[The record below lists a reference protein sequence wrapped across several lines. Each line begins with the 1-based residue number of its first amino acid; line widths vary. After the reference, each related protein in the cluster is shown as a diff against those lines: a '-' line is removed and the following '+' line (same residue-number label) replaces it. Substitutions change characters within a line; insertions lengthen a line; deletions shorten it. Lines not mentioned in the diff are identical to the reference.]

1 MNLTRAVVAEASVIP
16 TGSLAVLSQLEVND
30 LCELQKS
37 DVYATF
43 RSCALAAL
51 TSGIESDSARE
62 LLDTYSDFDVNFIQS
77 DSGLRL
83 LLKNAPAHAFVD
95 GRIILGIQELLF
107 AVVRDLLFVE
117 RRSGRALSGGHP
129 RDGAGITNGVFERLR
144 LAELLDSAPQRGLVV
159 CWGGHSIG
167 RVEYDYCKEVGYEL
181 GLRGLEICTGCGP
194 GAMKGPMKG
203 ATIAHAKQRIGDAR
217 YVGITEPGIIAAEA
231 PNPIVSNL
239 VILPDIEKRLEAFVR
254 LGHGIVV
261 FPGGVGT
268 VEEVLYILGV
278 LAHPANADLPF
289 PLVLTGPLASAAY
302 LEQIDAFLRRCFG
315 ETFAGRYEIVVDD
328 PVGVARRLRR
338 GVDAVGRHRE
348 AHDNARFFNWALRV
362 DPAFQQPFA
371 ASHEAMSQLEL
382 HRDLPAHV
390 LACNLRKAFSGL
402 VCGNVKEEGI
412 RAIETHGPFELTGEP
427 GLMQALDELLGSF
440 AAQGRMRLA
449 GRPYAPCYRL
459 NR

>member
-1 MNLTRAVVAEASVIP
+1 MNLKRAVVAEASVVP
-16 TGSLAVLSQLEVND
+16 EGSLAVLSQVEVND
-30 LCELQKS
+30 LCALERS
-37 DVYATF
+37 DVYGTF

-62 LLDTYSDFDVNFIQS
+62 LLENYSDFDVSFIQS
-77 DSGLRL
+77 DRGLRL

-95 GRIILGIQELLF
+95 GRIIRGIRELLF

-117 RRSGRALSGGHP
+117 RRAGRLSGEP
-129 RDGAGITNGVFERLR
+129 TTDSSGITNGVFERLR
-144 LAELLDSAPQRGLVV
+144 LADLLDEAPQRGLVV

-203 ATIAHAKQRIGDAR
+203 ATIAHAKQRIGNAR

-239 VILPDIEKRLEAFVR
+239 VIMPDIEKRLEAFVR
-254 LGHGIVV
+254 LGHGVVV

-268 VEEVLYILGV
+268 VEEVLYVLGILS
-278 LAHPANADLPF
+278 HPANADLPF

-302 LEQIDAFLRRCFG
+302 LEQIDAFIRRCFG
-315 ETFAGRYEIVVDD
+315 NAFVGRYEILVDD
-328 PVGVARRLRR
+328 PVGVARRLRQ
-338 GVDAVGRHRE
+338 GIDAVGRHRE
-348 AHDNARFFNWALRV
+348 AHDNAHFFNWSLRV
-362 DPAFQQPFA
+362 DPAFQQPFV
-371 ASHEAMSQLEL
+371 ASHEAMAGLEL
-382 HRDLPAHV
+382 HRDLPTHV

-412 RAIETHGPFELTGEP
+412 RAIETHGPFQLGGEP
-427 GLMQALDELLGSF
+427 ELMQALDELLASF

-449 GRPYAPCYRL
+449 GRPYTPCYQLR
-459 NR
+459 R